1 MRFRSIRVLLL
12 AALAGVLSLPLAA
25 ADAELLRLTR
35 SDVNFLLGV
44 RLSEIAKSPLV
55 RTMLD
60 EAMASKPELRA
71 LGGMVGSNPLEGF
84 DELLIAANID
94 TQSPQDPKD
103 ALIVFSGALDP
114 QRLQGVFCGDGCER
128 ETYRNLELLKV
139 ERKDADT
146 PGFLVLLDGRYAAL
160 GERPAVERAIDR
172 FQSRAEASFN
182 PEMQSWIDRLGR
194 YHFWL
199 AAKGPF
205 NAPEAEELGPA
216 MMAAGAISKME
227 GFGLGVL
234 LDNDVSLSIEL
245 ESVSSKDATELY
257 ETAQGMLALARM
269 SQQQQSGEQP
279 QPTSTEP
286 GAFDLLQNLKLT
298 NTGRVVSASLTI
310 PQRELTRQLRAKLE
324 ENRQDEPALE
334 AGLHAEDAPAP
345 TVRVAPRSRPSNSI
359 RVYGLEPRA
368 VEYPLTPK

>member
-12 AALAGVLSLPLAA
+12 AALIAAVSLPLAA

-44 RLSEIAKSPLV
+44 RLREIAASPLV

-60 EAMASKPELRA
+60 EALASKPELQA

-114 QRLQGVFCGDGCER
+114 KRLEGIFCGEGCER
-128 ETYRNLELLKV
+128 EKYRNLELIKV

-160 GERPAVERAIDR
+160 GERPAVMRAIER
-172 FQSRAEASFN
+172 YQNRAPAAFG

-205 NAPEAEELGPA
+205 DAPAPSEPGPA
-216 MMAAGAISKME
+216 MMAAGAVSKLE
-227 GFGLGVL
+227 GFGLGLL
-234 LDNDVSLSIEL
+234 LDNDVSLSVEL

-257 ETAQGMLALARM
+257 DTAQGLLALARM
-269 SQQQQSGEQP
+269 SQQNQAGQP
-279 QPTSTEP
+279 EPTSSAP
-286 GAFDLLQNLKLT
+286 GAFDLLENLKLT

-324 ENRQDEPALE
+324 QNRQDDQPALE
-334 AGLHAEDAPAP
+334 AGLHAEDTPEP

-359 RVYGLEPRA
+359 RVYGLQPRA